1 MENRYGGSTD
11 ETDNRFEGSLKA
23 RGVPLPPDFKKR
35 MNLLMLGLR
44 QDPTF
49 EDELKAYKKQAG
61 GGDPVAPPMDTDPND
76 FLGPKLRWFVKAMGS
91 PYAQTL
97 VRTLFFF
104 LFFVSYLE
112 KVPVVGSVL
121 SAALDVMIAGGKSLT
136 KTIQNT
142 LPSLV
147 GLIPLPYTSFVGMG
161 IAGLFGMIAWPMLAV
176 VSLSRQDFA
185 FAIESFIRVIIP
197 PVGNTLADLFMEA
210 NRMVGRLDE
219 KRVKL
224 GQDLGKAFNSIAN
237 AVDSVSEQASSQVKK
252 GADFVADIATKA
264 STARSMI
271 PTDAIAQAKGLS
283 TGALSQVKGLGTG
296 ALAQAKDKGTA
307 ALAQAKEKGAATL
320 AQAAGKALSRRSR
333 KKDKWHRKTR
343 RRSER
348 R

>member
-1 MENRYGGSTD
+1 MV
-11 ETDNRFEGSLKA
+11 NRFRGSLEEH
-23 RGVPLPPDFKKR
+23 GVPLPPDFDER
-35 MNLLMLGLR
+35 MDLMIKGLR
-44 QDPTF
+44 QDPEF
-49 EDELKAYKKQAG
+49 PKMLAAYKKQAG
-61 GGDPVAPPMDTDPND
+61 GADPVAPPMDTDPND

-91 PYAQTL
+91 PYAQTV

-121 SAALDVMIAGGKSLT
+121 SAALDVMIAGGKSLI

-142 LPSLV
+142 LPSIV
-147 GLIPLPYTSFVGMG
+147 GMIPLPYTSFIGMG

-210 NRMVGRLDE
+210 NRMVARIDS

-224 GQDLGKAFNSIAN
+224 GQDLNKAFNAISN
-237 AVDSVSEQASSQVKK
+237 AVDSVSEQASTQVKK
-252 GADFVADIATKA
+252 GADFVANIANKA
-264 STARSMI
+264 ATAKSM
-271 PTDAIAQAKGLS
+271 G
-283 TGALSQVKGLGTG
+283 TGALERAQGLGTG
-296 ALAQAKDKGTA
+296 ALAKAQEIGTGALAKAQGIGTGALEKAKEQGTGALEQAK
-307 ALAQAKEKGAATL
+307 AQV
-320 AQAAGKALSRRSR
+320 AGKSLSRRM
-333 KKDKWHRKTR
+333 KNKDKWHRRTR